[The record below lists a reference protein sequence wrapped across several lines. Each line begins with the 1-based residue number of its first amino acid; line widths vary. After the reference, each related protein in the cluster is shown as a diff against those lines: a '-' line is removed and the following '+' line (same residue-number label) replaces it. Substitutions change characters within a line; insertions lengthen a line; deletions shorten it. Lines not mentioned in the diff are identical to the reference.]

1 MLRAEARV
9 VVLLAY
15 VLLTFAYAWPPD
27 YRNTAPAFVAAS
39 WVAFLVRVLQ
49 FHLGLLLAVIAV
61 GAALGRGRRLF
72 LLAVPP
78 VLFTLVP
85 AYWRSMA
92 SPTPPPPAAGVPGLR
107 VMSVNLLMV
116 NDRYGPMLAEVRAA
130 RPDVLLLQEYTDGW
144 DRALRPG
151 LAADLPYVRSDARD
165 DSFGVAVYSR
175 TPFVD
180 DGGPTLLRLGTDTAP
195 QPRAVVRFGG
205 RDVALYNVHLLPPRT
220 LAYTQEGRLQF
231 ADLLDRLA
239 AERLPVVVAG
249 DFNLTETTP
258 QHAALGRAGLAD
270 AWDLAG
276 HGRGATWPVN
286 SIFRY
291 LPGLRFDHLY
301 LGRQL
306 TCTSVETGTGPGS
319 DHRPIVADVAW
330 RGS

>member
-1 MLRAEARV
+1 MVRAEARI

-15 VLLTFAYAWPPD
+15 VLLTFAYVWPPD
-27 YRNTAPAFVAAS
+27 FRNTSPAFVAAA
-39 WVAFLVRVLQ
+39 WLAFLVRVLQ
-49 FHLGLLLAVIAV
+49 FHLGLLLAVVAV
-61 GAALGRGRRLF
+61 GAAFGRGKRLF
-72 LLAVPP
+72 LLALPP

-85 AYWRSMA
+85 PYWRYVA
-92 SPTPPPPAAGVPGLR
+92 QPAPPPPAAGTPTLR

-116 NDRYGPMLAEVRAA
+116 NDQHAPMLAEIRAA
-130 RPDVLLLQEYTDGW
+130 RPDVLLLQEYTDDW
-144 DRALRPG
+144 DRALRRA
-151 LAADLPYVRSDARD
+151 LKSDLPYVRSDTRD

-175 TPFVD
+175 TPFVA
-180 DGGPTLLRLGTDTAP
+180 GNGPTLLRLGTDTAP

-220 LAYTQEGRLQF
+220 LAYAQESRLQF

-258 QHAALGRAGLAD
+258 QHAFLRRAGLAD

-276 HGRGATWPVN
+276 RGRGATWPVN
-286 SIFRY
+286 SVFRY

-301 LGRQL
+301 LGPQL
-306 TCTSVETGTGPGS
+306 TCTAAETGAGPGS

-330 RGS
+330 R